1 MLVGEQRHQRGT
13 HLAHQRADAVLAAD
27 VLHVHHHHLDGAQH
41 HRRVAVLQARLDT
54 LDDCLRL
61 TLVARLVARQ
71 TVQDVHLTPL
81 RGLVQR
87 HHQLLQ
93 HRRADLQHLARRVV
107 LNLAQRRH
115 GVRHHRGVLVRDH
128 VVQRVDEALLLHQRR
143 ADIVQ
148 LADAHR
154 SRLAHVRIRVRDAG
168 TQRLRQ
174 VLGDLLHVDA
184 AHGTH
189 GQGTDQRVLIRRVAD
204 ERLHGQQSQIGL
216 LVGVVD
222 QVQIDQLLHLNV
234 SLLHAVDDIDE
245 QLGHILVDGHQRDN
259 LLQGVLLVVDSV
271 RGKLLL
277 QLRQLIY
284 KISRL

>member
-1 MLVGEQRHQRGT
+1 M
-13 HLAHQRADAVLAAD
+13 
-27 VLHVHHHHLDGAQH
+27 
-41 HRRVAVLQARLDT
+41 
-54 LDDCLRL
+54 
-61 TLVARLVARQ
+61 
-71 TVQDVHLTPL
+71 
-81 RGLVQR
+81 
-87 HHQLLQ
+87 
-93 HRRADLQHLARRVV
+93 
-107 LNLAQRRH
+107 
-115 GVRHHRGVLVRDH
+115 
-128 VVQRVDEALLLHQRR
+128 
-143 ADIVQ
+143 
-148 LADAHR
+148 
-154 SRLAHVRIRVRDAG
+154 
-168 TQRLRQ
+168 
-174 VLGDLLHVDA
+174 DA

-204 ERLHGQQSQIGL
+204 ERLHGQKSQIGL

-222 QVQIDQLLHLNV
+222 QVEIDQLLHLNV